1 MDNEWIKEL
10 KAGDKVIVSHTLR
23 YGAGISES
31 IVQKVTKNFLIVDGN
46 KFNRTTGTSEGFSF
60 STLYPATAK
69 NVAVID
75 LAKARHSF
83 VIQAKVVAKSATIEQ
98 LQQAAKILGF
108 DV

>member
-10 KAGDKVIVSHTLR
+10 KAGDKVIVSQR

-31 IVQKVTKNFLIVDGN
+31 IVQKVTKNFLTVDGI
-46 KFNRTTGTSEGFSF
+46 KFNRTTGTSEGFSD
-60 STLYPATAK
+60 LYPATAK

-83 VIQAKVVAKSATIEQ
+83 LAQSKIAARKATIEQ
-98 LQQAAKILGF
+98 LKEAAKILGF